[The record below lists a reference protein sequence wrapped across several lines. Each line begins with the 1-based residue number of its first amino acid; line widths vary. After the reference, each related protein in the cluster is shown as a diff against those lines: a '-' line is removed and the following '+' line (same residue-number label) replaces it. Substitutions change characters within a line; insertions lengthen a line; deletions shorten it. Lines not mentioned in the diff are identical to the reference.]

1 MCNKIKLD
9 TSKLSWFN
17 YSTTNGLIVNPANPV
32 PVMFRDKQVDMLNFG
47 WYNFYNLR
55 YENLNTSEHRVVL
68 PVKSFFE
75 KGQEYEIPDSDYV
88 MAIKRDRYAIVLTV
102 PSKVLGRA
110 PLIIGHN
117 EFFVK
122 SKSGNYATSS

>member
-1 MCNKIKLD
+1 MCGKLKLD

-17 YSTTNGLIVNPANPV
+17 YSTTNGLIVRPAHSIPA
-32 PVMFRDKQVDMLNFG
+32 MFRNGQVDILSFG
-47 WYNFYNLR
+47 WSNFYNLR
-55 YENLNTSEHRVVL
+55 YETLNTSEHRVVL

-75 KGQEYEIPDSDYV
+75 REQEYEIPDSDYV

-117 EFFVK
+117 EFFVTQK
-122 SKSGNYATSS
+122 VSSYATGS